1 MKELKRRQ
9 FLSFF
14 TDFFEKYKQGSPK
27 FDATGLR
34 FQDKEQARL
43 LDKYFKKYY
52 MENNRLP
59 TTRELTVSKLK
70 AAKKAAAKL

>member
-14 TDFFEKYKQGSPK
+14 TDFFESHKKGSSK
-27 FDATGLR
+27 FDSSG
-34 FQDKEQARL
+34 FKFKDSDKARL

-52 MENNRLP
+52 MENKMP
-59 TTRELTVSKLK
+59 
-70 AAKKAAAKL
+70 